1 MRRDRIALRST
12 APLLHHS
19 ITPLLPLSSVIL
31 NFGSA
36 GARQRLR
43 ENLDKVVHGGRGFGH
58 FSLHQKHFKL
68 LLRAV

>member
-1 MRRDRIALRST
+1 MVFLFTILE
-12 APLLHHS
+12 LLQ
-19 ITPLLPLSSVIL
+19 LLELLNLSFVIV

-58 FSLHQKHFKL
+58 FSPHQKHFKL
-68 LLRAV
+68 FLRTV